1 MISKKPFL
9 MFFLY
14 FGSPPTLENKLKRCT
29 VCENRVPAIFRRKL
43 YFSEK
48 WTKQDPPGRPKN
60 KKKTVKTPP
69 GDPLKTHS
77 KKHEKY

>member
-1 MISKKPFL
+1 L
-9 MFFLY
+9 LLFLY
-14 FGSPPTLENKLKRCT
+14 FGSPKTLEIKPKRCT
-29 VCENRVPAIFRRKL
+29 VCKNGAGALLGRKL